1 VTMAPMEVPLTPA
14 QIQALARLYRK
25 EEVRVKELLELEAL
39 GYVRRLTTTPRTVGD
54 WELTPLGTARA
65 EEISR

>member
-1 VTMAPMEVPLTPA
+1 MAPMEVPLTPA
-14 QIQALARLYRK
+14 QIQALASIYRK
-25 EEVRVKELLELEAL
+25 AEVRVKELLELEDL
-39 GYVRRLTTTPRTVGD
+39 GYVRRLTPTPTTFEE